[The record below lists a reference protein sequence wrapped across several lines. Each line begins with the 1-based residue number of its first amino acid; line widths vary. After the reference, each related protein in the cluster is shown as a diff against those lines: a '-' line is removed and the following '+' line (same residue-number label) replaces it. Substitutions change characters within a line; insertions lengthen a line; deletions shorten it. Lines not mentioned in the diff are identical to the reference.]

1 MATRRPRAPAARK
14 TRAAA
19 PPKPSRPTA
28 GDAAIVALRKDVAAV
43 GRAVAAQAEAMA
55 ATFEAWN
62 ESLLRLPRAE
72 DYEPLAGPLREFAR
86 VSPALVEALRA
97 VVKTAGLR
105 AALADAADR
114 MASAQAA
121 IRGGL
126 GSLPRDPA
134 YVKVA
139 AQLRE
144 LATVSPSLMEWLR
157 QIPTL
162 TLPLGEAIAA
172 LGEAAQELEEAE
184 RAARRALESP

>member
-1 MATRRPRAPAARK
+1 MATRRPRAAAARN
-14 TRAAA
+14 TRAAT
-19 PPKPSRPTA
+19 PGKPSRPPA
-28 GDAAIVALRKDVAAV
+28 DDAAIVALREDVAAV

-55 ATFEAWN
+55 ATLETWN

-86 VSPALVEALRA
+86 VSPALVEALRS
-97 VVKTAGLR
+97 VVGTAGLR

-114 MASAQAA
+114 MAAAQAA
-121 IRGGL
+121 IRAGL
-126 GSLPRDPA
+126 VSLPRDPA
-134 YVKVA
+134 YKKVA

-157 QIPTL
+157 QLPTL
-162 TLPLGEAIAA
+162 SLPLGEAIAA
-172 LGEAAQELEEAE
+172 LENAAQELEEAE